1 MRAGPREASEVVQ
14 SSAPLNDREFCLVLA
29 WVVCILLFLAVD
41 GFICPVMFGPEPGL
55 AGKVVIGMFVA
66 QAGLY
71 ASWVVLAPFPLRIR
85 VAIASVLGL
94 VWLVTMVGSCVSFD
108 LYPFDYPQ
116 DIAIGCGLVPLVAIG
131 FLAPLWMVQG
141 WFRWRIVHPEQ
152 DSFERKSDR
161 WWVRWQMFYPAP
173 TSPGNR
179 YEGFRIRDIFIG
191 TTVVALALGAAR
203 VASTAARS
211 DDLLIAAFIWSIGAA
226 IISLF
231 VVLSLMAATLRAQR
245 VWLVLPVTVIL
256 QLAVFLG
263 AIVVLHAVYEQ
274 PDQSRTMW
282 LFGPVFVVL
291 CVCLSTVMLVVR
303 RFGYRL
309 VWGQSR

>member
-1 MRAGPREASEVVQ
+1 MQ
-14 SSAPLNDREFCLVLA
+14 SSAPLNDREFFLVLA

-41 GFICPVMFGPEPGL
+41 VFICPVMFGQEPGL
-55 AGKVVIGMFVA
+55 AGKVVLGMFIA

-85 VAIASVLGL
+85 VATASVLGL
-94 VWLVTMVGSCVSFD
+94 VWLVTMVGSYVSFD
-108 LYPFDYPQ
+108 PYPFDDPQ
-116 DIAIGCGLVPLVAIG
+116 DIAIGCGVVPLVAIG
-131 FLAPLWMVQG
+131 FPAPLWMVQG
-141 WFRWRIVHPEQ
+141 WFRWRIVHPKQ
-152 DSFERKSDR
+152 DPFERKSDR
-161 WWVRWQMFYPAP
+161 QWVRWQMFYPAP
-173 TSPGNR
+173 TSPENR
-179 YEGFRIRDIFIG
+179 HEGFRIRDIFIG
-191 TTVVALALGAAR
+191 TTVVALAFEAAQ
-203 VASTAARS
+203 VASTAASS
-211 DDLLIAAFIWSIGAA
+211 DDLLIGTFIWSIGDA
-226 IISLF
+226 IISLL
-231 VVLSLMAATLRAQR
+231 VVLPLMEATLRAQQ
-245 VWLVLPVTVIL
+245 VWLVLPGTVIL
-256 QLAVFLG
+256 QLVVFLG